1 MLTWEMLHPKMTL
14 EHIGKIPFWL
24 DDVNPL
30 SANEQINQNYWHGG
44 GWVPFLGFNMDPKTL
59 ALLYPGDTSMRLSI
73 EKQTDKPSVLLS
85 LSMTPCVASPK
96 PSHGFVGTGKID
108 RHTAV

>member
-59 ALLYPGDTSMRLSI
+59 ALLYPGDTSMRPLAKTQIRDETIVFYDHSW
-73 EKQTDKPSVLLS
+73 
-85 LSMTPCVASPK
+85 VAIIQKDGS
-96 PSHGFVGTGKID
+96 FEVARID
-108 RHTAV
+108 